1 VIMRLAGKIAIIT
14 GGGTGIGRATA
25 ILFAQEGAHVII
37 AGRRVEPLIETVA
50 HIRSQNGLVDY
61 ISADVSKKEDVLRVI
76 DTTLKLCGKIQILFN
91 NAAIFES
98 VGKTI
103 LELSEEEW
111 DKTISTNLKSVFLM
125 SKYVIPHMIEAGGGC
140 IINCSSI
147 SGKIGQRRQG
157 AYNAAKGGIEMLSK
171 CMALDFAS
179 HHIRVNTVC
188 PAWVEIE
195 FNKEDLKNRKEEI
208 VNLHPIGRVGQPDDV
223 ANAVLY
229 LASDESA
236 WVTGT
241 SLMVDGGYTAQ

>member
-1 VIMRLAGKIAIIT
+1 MRLSGKSAIIT

-37 AGRRVEPLIETVA
+37 AGRRVEPLAETVA
-50 HIRSQNGLVDY
+50 FIRSQNGLADY
-61 ISADVSKKEDVLRVI
+61 VPADVSTREDVLRVI
-76 DTTLKLCGKIQILFN
+76 ATAMKICGRIDILFN

-103 LELSEEEW
+103 VELSEEEW
-111 DKTISTNLKSVFLM
+111 DKTISVNLKSVFLM
-125 SKYVIPHMIEAGGGC
+125 SKYVIPHMIESGGGS
-140 IINCSSI
+140 IVNCSSI

-157 AYNAAKGGIEMLSK
+157 AYNAAKGGIEMLTK
-171 CMALDFAS
+171 CMALDFAPN
-179 HHIRVNTVC
+179 HIRANTVC

-208 VNLHPIGRVGQPDDV
+208 INLHPIGRVGKPEDV
-223 ANAVLY
+223 AYAVLY
-229 LASDESA
+229 LASDESS